1 MGMQRLILFDIDGT
15 LLSLRGAGKGSFRRG
30 LEDIYGT
37 AGPIDGWDFGGKT
50 DRLLCHELLGAAG
63 LPAHEI
69 EAGIDRALA
78 RYLGYLEAA
87 LAVHPVDVHPGIVEL
102 LEILA
107 GDPRVTLGILT
118 GNVADGARLKLSA
131 VGLDGYFRLGSYGS
145 DSANRRD
152 LPAVAISRAH
162 ALTGTL
168 YAGKEVVIIGD
179 TPHDIDCGKVLAN
192 RTIAVATGTF
202 SVETLRGHD
211 PDFVFESL
219 EATEAVLDAI
229 HRVWDG
235 GSPPET
241 ALRPEPQARLD
252 LNESYLT

>member
-1 MGMQRLILFDIDGT
+1 MGMKRLILFDIDGT

-30 LEDIYGT
+30 LEEVYGT

-69 EAGIDRALA
+69 EAGIDQALT

-87 LAVHPVDVHPGIVEL
+87 LAAHPVHVHPGIVEL

-107 GDPRVTLGILT
+107 DDPRVTLGILT

-131 VGLDGYFRLGSYGS
+131 VGLNGYFRLGSYGS

-168 YAGKEVVIIGD
+168 FAGKEVVIIGD
-179 TPHDIDCGKVLAN
+179 TPHDIDCGKVLSN

-202 SVETLRGHD
+202 STDSLQVHA
-211 PDFVFESL
+211 PDFVFETL
-219 EATEAVLDAI
+219 EATEQVLHAI
-229 HRVWDG
+229 HTDLPL
-235 GSPPET
+235 S
-241 ALRPEPQARLD
+241 EPATPRLQPAP
-252 LNESYLT
+252 

>member
-30 LEDIYGT
+30 LEDVYGT

-63 LPAHEI
+63 MPAHAI
-69 EAGIDRALA
+69 EAGIDQAIA

-87 LAVHPVDVHPGIVEL
+87 LAESPIHVHAGIVEL
-102 LEILA
+102 LDILA
-107 GDPRVTLGILT
+107 DDPRVTLGILT
-118 GNVADGARLKLSA
+118 GNVAEGARLKLSA

-162 ALTGTL
+162 SLTGKL

-179 TPHDIDCGKVLAN
+179 TPHDIDCGKVLDN

-202 SVETLRGHD
+202 SADALHLHA

-219 EATEAVLDAI
+219 EVTEQVLHAI
-229 HRVWDG
+229 HTDL
-235 GSPPET
+235 PM
-241 ALRPEPQARLD
+241 AQAATSRFQP
-252 LNESYLT
+252 TP

>member
-1 MGMQRLILFDIDGT
+1 MGMKRLILFDIDGT

-30 LEDIYGT
+30 LEEVYGT

-69 EAGIDRALA
+69 EAGIDQALT

-87 LAVHPVDVHPGIVEL
+87 LAARPVHVHPGIVEL

-107 GDPRVTLGILT
+107 DDPRVTLGILT

-131 VGLDGYFRLGSYGS
+131 VGLNGYFRLGSYGS

-168 YAGKEVVIIGD
+168 FAGKEVVIIGD
-179 TPHDIDCGKVLAN
+179 TPHDIDCGKVLSN

-202 SVETLRGHD
+202 STDSLQVHA
-211 PDFVFESL
+211 PDFVFETL
-219 EATEAVLDAI
+219 EATEQVLHAI
-229 HRVWDG
+229 HTDLPL
-235 GSPPET
+235 S
-241 ALRPEPQARLD
+241 EPATPRLQPAP
-252 LNESYLT
+252 